1 MAEQNWERRIL
12 QSFGSNF
19 RLDVANPQKTVGG
32 EDLYNFYSVT
42 DEEKVCLM
50 GQQQDGIWRLYNDE
64 KVEIVGGAKVVEDG
78 VCVTIV
84 GKNGDVVINADNNGR
99 VRIRGQNIIIQA
111 DEDVSISAGRN
122 VNIKSGS
129 GRVLL
134 AGNTLEKDGLKGNL
148 LDPEKQWARR
158 VFEGTGM
165 PASALSGLLPSFGG
179 ITDLAGSILTGGFGN
194 AIGNVVGGA
203 IDSAVGGALGGV
215 AGGAL
220 GGITG
225 GLGGIAGDAIGGLT
239 GGLTDG
245 LAGGVGGLTDGLG
258 SIAGDAIGG
267 ISGGLGGIAGDA
279 IGGIV
284 GGDVGGIAGDLV
296 GGIISDSAGN
306 IAGGAGGLS
315 GGSASDGA
323 NAIGIDAGGG
333 GTGSDRGEDIDF
345 VEE

>member
-158 VFEGTGM
+158 VFEGTGL

-225 GLGGIAGDAIGGLT
+225 GLGGIAGDAIGGL
-239 GGLTDG
+239 
-245 LAGGVGGLTDGLG
+245 AGGVGGLTD
-258 SIAGDAIGG
+258 
-267 ISGGLGGIAGDA
+267 GLGGIAGDA
-279 IGGIV
+279 IGGIAGDAI
-284 GGDVGGIAGDLV
+284 GGIAGDAVGGIAGDAV

-315 GGSASDGA
+315 DAASQGA
-323 NAIGIDAGGG
+323 NAIGGAAG
-333 GTGSDRGEDIDF
+333 GTGSGSARGEDIDF

>member
-1 MAEQNWERRIL
+1 MPEQNWERRIL

-19 RLDVANPQKTVGG
+19 RLDIANPQKTVGG
-32 EDLYNFYSVT
+32 EDLYNLYSVT

-99 VRIRGQNIIIQA
+99 VRIRGQNVIIQA
-111 DEDVSISAGRN
+111 DEDVSITAGRN

-158 VFEGTGM
+158 VFENTGL
-165 PASALSGLLPSFGG
+165 PASALADLLPSFGG

-194 AIGNVVGGA
+194 AISGAVGNAVSGAVSGAVGG
-203 IDSAVGGALGGV
+203 AVGGALGSS
-215 AGGAL
+215 L
-220 GGITG
+220 GSS
-225 GLGGIAGDAIGGLT
+225 LG
-239 GGLTDG
+239 G
-245 LAGGVGGLTDGLG
+245 LAGGAAGNL
-258 SIAGDAIGG
+258 AGDAIGG
-267 ISGGLGGIAGDA
+267 ITGGVGGGVGGSLASQGAGA
-279 IGGIV
+279 IGG
-284 GGDVGGIAGDLV
+284 A
-296 GGIISDSAGN
+296 
-306 IAGGAGGLS
+306 AGGAGGLS
-315 GGSASDGA
+315 NTSASQGA
-323 NAIGIDAGGG
+323 SAIGGAAG
-333 GTGSDRGEDIDF
+333 GTGSGSARGEDIDF

>member
-50 GQQQDGIWRLYNDE
+50 GQQQNGLWRLYNDE

-99 VRIRGQNIIIQA
+99 VRIRGQNVIIQA
-111 DEDVSISAGRN
+111 DEDVSITAGRN
-122 VNIKSGS
+122 VNVKSGS

-158 VFEGTGM
+158 VFEGTGL
-165 PASALSGLLPSFGG
+165 PAGSLSKLIPSFGG
-179 ITDLAGSILTGGFGN
+179 ITDLAGSVLTGGFGN
-194 AIGNVVGGA
+194 AIGSAVSGA
-203 IDSAVGGALGGV
+203 VSNAVSGAVGGAVGGV

-220 GGITG
+220 NSI
-225 GLGGIAGDAIGGLT
+225 GGIAGGAL
-239 GGLTDG
+239 
-245 LAGGVGGLTDGLG
+245 GVGGLGDIGGL
-258 SIAGDAIGG
+258 AGDA
-267 ISGGLGGIAGDA
+267 AGNLVDDA
-279 IGGIV
+279 
-284 GGDVGGIAGDLV
+284 V
-296 GGIISDSAGN
+296 GGIIP
-306 IAGGAGGLS
+306 
-315 GGSASDGA
+315 
-323 NAIGIDAGGG
+323 
-333 GTGSDRGEDIDF
+333 
-345 VEE
+345 

>member
-50 GQQQDGIWRLYNDE
+50 GQQQNGLWRLYNDE
-64 KVEIVGGAKVVEDG
+64 KIEIVGGAKVVEDG

-99 VRIRGQNIIIQA
+99 VRIRGQNVIIQA
-111 DEDVSISAGRN
+111 DEDVSITAGRN
-122 VNIKSGS
+122 VNVKSGS

-158 VFEGTGM
+158 VFEGTGL
-165 PASALSGLLPSFGG
+165 PAGALSKLIPSFGG
-179 ITDLAGSILTGGFGN
+179 ITDLAGSIISGGGFGN
-194 AIGNVVGGA
+194 AIGSAVSGA
-203 IDSAVGGALGGV
+203 VSNAVSGAVGGA
-215 AGGAL
+215 
-220 GGITG
+220 
-225 GLGGIAGDAIGGLT
+225 
-239 GGLTDG
+239 
-245 LAGGVGGLTDGLG
+245 VGGL
-258 SIAGDAIGG
+258 SDA
-267 ISGGLGGIAGDA
+267 
-279 IGGIV
+279 
-284 GGDVGGIAGDLV
+284 
-296 GGIISDSAGN
+296 
-306 IAGGAGGLS
+306 
-315 GGSASDGA
+315 ASLGA
-323 NAIGIDAGGG
+323 NAIGGAAG
-333 GTGSDRGEDIDF
+333 GTGSGSARGEDIDF